1 MGKIKD
7 LTGQRFGKLVAKKIV
22 GKDEFN
28 RTMWYCECDCGGSKV
43 VSTESLRKTKGTRS
57 CGCLH
62 KKDKSETDIA
72 EELGVPITSFQEVKY
87 RLGHKGYLNQEQRN
101 EISKVIKDIKSR
113 CGRVAL
119 SDINRYWNYV
129 REAKQ

>member
-7 LTGQRFGKLVAKKIV
+7 LTGQRFGKLVARKIV
-22 GKDEFN
+22 GKDEKN
-28 RTMWYCECDCGGSKV
+28 RMIWFCECDCGGSKV
-43 VSTESLRKTKGTRS
+43 ASAESLRNIKGTRS
-57 CGCLH
+57 CGCLR
-62 KKDKSETDIA
+62 KKEKSEVDIA

-101 EISKVIKDIKSR
+101 EISKVIKDIKSI

-129 REAKQ
+129 KEAKQ